1 MMAERKQLLTGTT
14 FNSVMNYLFY
24 GGILLMIVGYLIGQ
38 HVWQIGYLIFSFG
51 LLGICAVV
59 KDFLDKR

>member
-1 MMAERKQLLTGTT
+1 
-14 FNSVMNYLFY
+14 MNYLFY

-51 LLGICAVV
+51 LLGICAAV